1 MPLHLLKLS
10 VGSESVET
18 MAQWQA
24 GRLARTGRLSHETR
38 NFPRRA
44 DEILDGGSI
53 YWIIKGFVR
62 VRQRIAGLERR
73 ASEERG
79 RFCSIIL
86 DSELILT
93 EIQPRR
99 PHQGWRYL
107 EAADAPADARGS
119 GQHNDPPEEMAA
131 ELREL
136 GLL

>member
-1 MPLHLLKLS
+1 VSLHLLKLS

-18 MAQWQA
+18 MARWQA
-24 GRLARTGRLSHETR
+24 GRLARTRALFHETR

-44 DEILDGGSI
+44 GEILDGGSI
-53 YWIIKGFVR
+53 YWIIKGHVR
-62 VRQRIAGLERR
+62 VRQRIIGLERR
-73 ASEERG
+73 EDEERG
-79 RFCSIIL
+79 RVCRIML
-86 DSELILT
+86 DPNLIPT

-107 EAADAPADARGS
+107 EADDAPPDARHATS
-119 GQHNDPPEEMAA
+119 ADDPAPEMIA

>member
-1 MPLHLLKLS
+1 
-10 VGSESVET
+10 
-18 MAQWQA
+18 MARWQA
-24 GRLARTGRLSHETR
+24 GRLARTKALFHDTR

-53 YWIIKGFVR
+53 YWIIKGHVR
-62 VRQRIAGLERR
+62 VRQRIVGLERR
-73 ASEERG
+73 EDEERG
-79 RFCSIIL
+79 WVCRIML
-86 DSELILT
+86 DPDLIPT

-107 EAADAPADARGS
+107 EADSAPPDVRHTTS
-119 GQHNDPPEEMAA
+119 TDDPAPEMMA

>member
-1 MPLHLLKLS
+1 MALHLLKLS
-10 VGSESVET
+10 VGSESVDT
-18 MAQWQA
+18 MARWQA
-24 GRLARTGRLSHETR
+24 GRLARTGELFHETR

-53 YWIIKGFVR
+53 YWIIKGFVC
-62 VRQRIAGLERR
+62 VRQGIVGLERR
-73 ASEERG
+73 ADEERG
-79 RFCSIIL
+79 RFCRIVL
-86 DSELILT
+86 DPELVPT

-107 EAADAPADARGS
+107 EADDAPPDAR
-119 GQHNDPPEEMAA
+119 HAALAEEPPPEMVA